1 MVRGTVDGRI
11 PEDTVCKDSSEL
23 DGVGTQRRPEETIL
37 LGRCADAFM
46 AGQFMRQSSAVC
58 GVPWGGSGPGRD
70 HPAGEPGRTMH
81 AQAGPDT
88 VHSMPAN
95 PPEAPASLS
104 RLRESDRFVSARV
117 GRTLVVVW
125 TQVPTVPAVDE
136 VLGEF
141 IEDAKVS
148 PGVGY
153 LLVALPQEPVPN
165 EAQQHSVHLA
175 RTHGKLLAALA
186 VVEGGTGFLS
196 RINRIA
202 LRAIMATAGAAGQG
216 PASTGFF
223 ATVEEAVPWMAR
235 TLLHAGQ
242 PADEAAL
249 ATATAWLVQRG
260 REQMAR
266 RKG

>member
-1 MVRGTVDGRI
+1 MRA
-11 PEDTVCKDSSEL
+11 
-23 DGVGTQRRPEETIL
+23 RP
-37 LGRCADAFM
+37 R
-46 AGQFMRQSSAVC
+46 
-58 GVPWGGSGPGRD
+58 
-70 HPAGEPGRTMH
+70 
-81 AQAGPDT
+81 PDT
-88 VHSMPAN
+88 LLAMPTNPLVAPSPVH
-95 PPEAPASLS
+95 
-104 RLRESDRFVSARV
+104 RLRETDRYVSARV

-125 TQVPTVPAVDE
+125 TQVPTVPAVDD

-141 IEDAKVS
+141 IEDAKAN

-165 EAQQHSVHLA
+165 EAQQHSVNLA
-175 RTHGKLLAALA
+175 RKHGKLMAAMA

-223 ATVEEAVPWMAR
+223 ATVEEAVPWMAK
-235 TLLHAGQ
+235 TLLQARQ

-249 ATATAWLVQRG
+249 AEATAWLVQRG
-260 REQMAR
+260 REQIAR